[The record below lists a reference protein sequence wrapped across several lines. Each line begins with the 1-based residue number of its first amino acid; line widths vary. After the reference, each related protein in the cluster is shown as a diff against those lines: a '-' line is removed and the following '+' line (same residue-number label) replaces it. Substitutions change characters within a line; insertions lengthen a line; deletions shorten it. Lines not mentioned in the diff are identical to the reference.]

1 MIYSRLFFQ
10 HHIRNITA
18 IALTLLL
25 LCASLH
31 RPVRAQD
38 DPDVVRVE
46 TNLVQLNVGVVDRK
60 GRAITNLSRND
71 FVVYEDDVRQ
81 PIVSFEPATAPF
93 SLVLL
98 LDMSG
103 STLNFRPTLKQA
115 ALRFID
121 ALGPADRV
129 AVIAFNAKVDML
141 TKFTSDRRKIVEAIS
156 YADGK
161 GQTHFYQAL
170 RRSLEE
176 LAKEG
181 QRRKAIVVLSD
192 GLDTE
197 MRNMDRVS
205 AGNARTNEEA
215 VASIQP
221 ETSAP
226 LNAVLNAADR
236 QGVTVYP
243 LALPSGDPKR
253 LVFPDPKLIA
263 IYTSARTRLQALADR
278 TGGQLNE
285 IKRLEDMGFLYAE
298 VAANLRTLYS
308 VGYQP
313 SGARTRDGRWRKI
326 RIEVARPELIARTRP
341 GYFAT
346 NQKP

>member
-1 MIYSRLFFQ
+1 MIYSRLLFQ
-10 HHIRNITA
+10 RHIRKITYTV
-18 IALTLLL
+18 LTLVL
-25 LCASLH
+25 LCASLE
-31 RPVRAQD
+31 RPVKAQD

-46 TNLVQLNVGVVDRK
+46 TNLVQLNVGVVDRQ
-60 GRAITNLSRND
+60 GRAVTNLSRND

-81 PIVSFEPATAPF
+81 PIVNFEPATAPF

-121 ALGPADRV
+121 ALGPEDRV
-129 AVIAFNAKVDML
+129 AVIAFNAKVETL
-141 TKFTSDRRKIVEAIS
+141 TKFTSDRRKIADAIS

-161 GQTHFYQAL
+161 GETHLFQAL
-170 RRSLEE
+170 TRALDE

-205 AGNARTNEEA
+205 AGSAKTNEEA
-215 VASIQP
+215 VASIKP
-221 ETSAP
+221 EASAS

-263 IYTSARTRLQALADR
+263 IYTSARTRMQTLADR
-278 TGGQLNE
+278 TGGRLNE

-298 VAANLRTLYS
+298 VAANLRALYS

-313 SGARTRDGRWRKI
+313 SGTRARDGRWRKI
-326 RIEVARPELIARTRP
+326 RIEVARSELIARTRP
-341 GYFAT
+341 GYYAH
-346 NQKP
+346 

>member
-1 MIYSRLFFQ
+1 MIYSRLLFRQ
-10 HHIRNITA
+10 HIRNIA
-18 IALTLLL
+18 FIALTLTL
-25 LCASLH
+25 LCVSLQ
-31 RPVRAQD
+31 RTVCAQD

-46 TNLVQLNVGVVDRK
+46 TNLVQLNVGVVDRR
-60 GRAITNLSRND
+60 GRAVTNLSRND

-93 SLVLL
+93 SLILL

-121 ALGPADRV
+121 ALGADDRV

-141 TKFTSDRRKIVEAIS
+141 TKFTSDRRKIADAIA

-161 GQTHFYQAL
+161 GETHFYQAL

-192 GLDTE
+192 GLDTQ

-221 ETSAP
+221 EASAP
-226 LNAVLNAADR
+226 LNTVLNAADR

-263 IYTSARTRLQALADR
+263 IYTSARARMQTLADR

-313 SGARTRDGRWRKI
+313 SGTRTRDGRWRKI
-326 RIEVARPELIARTRP
+326 RIEVARSELIARTRP
-341 GYFAT
+341 GYYAT

>member
-1 MIYSRLFFQ
+1 MIYSRLLFQ
-10 HHIRNITA
+10 YHIRNITCA
-18 IALTLLL
+18 ALLL
-25 LCASLH
+25 ILMCASLE
-31 RPVRAQD
+31 RTAYAQD

-46 TNLVQLNVGVVDRK
+46 TNLVQLNVGVVDRR
-60 GRAITNLSRND
+60 GRAVTNLSRND

-81 PIVSFEPATAPF
+81 PIVTFEPATAPF

-103 STLNFRPTLKQA
+103 STLNFRSTLKQS

-121 ALGPADRV
+121 ALAPGDRV
-129 AVIAFNAKVDML
+129 AVIAFNAKVETL
-141 TKFTSDRRKIVEAIS
+141 TKFTSDRRKIAEAIS

-161 GQTHFYQAL
+161 GETHLYAAL
-170 RRSLEE
+170 RRALDE

-205 AGNARTNEEA
+205 AANARTNEEA
-215 VASIQP
+215 VASIKP
-221 ETSAP
+221 DASAP
-226 LNAVLNAADR
+226 LNTVLNAADR

-263 IYTSARTRLQALADR
+263 IYTSARTRMQTLADR

-313 SGARTRDGRWRKI
+313 AGTRTRDGRWRKI

-341 GYFAT
+341 GYYAH
-346 NQKP
+346 